1 MRRQYVSS
9 LLVLGALASL
19 AFYGF
24 GCNPFQKAQDK
35 INEKIGENIAEG
47 LLGKVTGGKVD
58 IKEDGNQVT
67 YKDEKTGESTAYGED
82 LKLPDDF
89 PKSILIY
96 PGVKIGGMTI
106 TKQGNPSAWVM
117 FSSADGPK
125 QVVDWYTKEAKAKGW
140 TQESS
145 MTIDKSEV
153 RTYSKGNE
161 TLGVNIMPSDDETK
175 GKTSAIITWE
185 QTIPQPEDSIGDD
198 N

>member
-1 MRRQYVSS
+1 MQRQSISIALVASAIAALS
-9 LLVLGALASL
+9 L
-19 AFYGF
+19 YGF
-24 GCNPFQKAQDK
+24 GCNPFQSAQDK
-35 INEKIGENIAEG
+35 ISEKIGENVAEG

-58 IKEDGNQVT
+58 IKDNGNQVT

-96 PGVKIGGMTI
+96 PGAKISGVTI
-106 TKQGNPSAWVM
+106 TKQGNPSAWVVI
-117 FSSADGPK
+117 SSADEPK

-140 TQESS
+140 TQDSS

-153 RTYSKGNE
+153 RTYSKDNE
-161 TLGVNIMPSDDETK
+161 TFSVNIMPSDDETK

-185 QTIPQPEDSIGDD
+185 QTIPQPEDTGST